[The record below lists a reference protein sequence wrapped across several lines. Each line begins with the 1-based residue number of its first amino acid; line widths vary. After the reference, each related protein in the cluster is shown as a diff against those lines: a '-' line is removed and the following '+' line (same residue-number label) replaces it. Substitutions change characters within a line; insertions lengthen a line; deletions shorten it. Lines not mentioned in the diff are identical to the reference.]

1 MKLDIK
7 SSLVR
12 FVKSRRDREKNPT
25 IWKILFIF
33 EQFLIGGKNREFVIS
48 EAKKRGSKF
57 IFSYFP
63 SPYRPK
69 GIIYSVE
76 QWFKEGIPQ
85 QMEGSWIK
93 DIIPEYFMNLEKP
106 NHIRNE
112 IHPAFNW
119 CGQLN
124 PKAQIC
130 FFKNARIVNENG
142 IVISS
147 DNRVFANFTY
157 DFDKPIEQHNVFKC
171 FINKPEFRKG
181 CLATIATPGYTG
193 YYHWL
198 VECLPRL
205 KLLEEEIENVDYLI
219 VPYNLKKFHLDT
231 LSLLGFQENRLIRMK
246 DGIHLKCE
254 KLFVPTIQGPRKWSA
269 DFLRQSFL
277 PKDVVKPYRLI
288 YISRKDALYRKAT
301 NENEVEDYLKGI
313 GFEIIQM
320 SHMSFLDQVKF
331 FAEARIIVAPHGAGL
346 TNTVFCQNAKILEI
360 FSPNYVNI
368 CYSLIANFVGNEY
381 YYLLG
386 ADAPGCSP
394 PAWRDYTIDMGSLK
408 ETVERLMR
416 GT

>member
-33 EQFLIGGKNREFVIS
+33 EQFLIGGKNRKFVIS
-48 EAKKRGSKF
+48 EAKNRVSKF
-57 IFSYFP
+57 IFSFFP

-76 QWFKEGIPQ
+76 HWFKEGIPQ

-93 DIIPEYFMNLEKP
+93 EVIPEYFMVLKKP
-106 NHIRNE
+106 NHIGNE

-119 CGQLN
+119 SQLN
-124 PKAQIC
+124 AKAQIC
-130 FFKNARIVNENG
+130 FFKNASIVNENG

-147 DNRVFANFTY
+147 DNKVFANFTY
-157 DFDKPIEQHNVFKC
+157 EFDKPIEQNQVFKC

-181 CLATIATPGYTG
+181 CLATIAAPGYTG

-205 KLLEEEIENVDYLI
+205 KLLEEEIEKVDYLI

-277 PKDVVKPYRLI
+277 PKYVVKPYRLL
-288 YISRKDALYRKAT
+288 YISRKDALYRKAV

-320 SHMSFLDQVKF
+320 SHMSFLDQVKIC
-331 FAEARIIVAPHGAGL
+331 AEARIIVAPHGAGL

-360 FSPNYVNI
+360 FSPNYINI
-368 CYSLIANFVGNEY
+368 CFSLIANFVGNEY

-386 ADAPGCSP
+386 ADAPGYSP

-408 ETVERLMR
+408 ETVERLMK